1 VHAFRTEAQARAAY
15 ERFSSDG
22 QAVQVRGTIQSD
34 LAERGK
40 DGGISATLADGD
52 GNPQESGSGPS
63 GRRALNEAL
72 FRRLN
77 EEIERIEIDNGA
89 DASQPI
95 DFICECSSA
104 TCMKVVSL
112 SRAEYEAVREGP
124 STFIVA
130 PGHEEP
136 AIEDLV
142 VSYSE
147 FSVVE
152 KTRRS
157 RSGRRRNRS
166 SRLELEPL
174 HSNTASRRLVRRAPS
189 WKKVG
194 RSVTRATHQGF
205 RSGKVRGAYGAGGRA
220 SLPPAKTSIE
230 LRWRRS

>member
-1 VHAFRTEAQARAAY
+1 
-15 ERFSSDG
+15 
-22 QAVQVRGTIQSD
+22 VRGTIQSD

-95 DFICECSSA
+95 DFICESSSA

-136 AIEDLV
+136 AIEDVV

-166 SRLELEPL
+166 SRLEL
-174 HSNTASRRLVRRAPS
+174 
-189 WKKVG
+189 G
-194 RSVTRATHQGF
+194 IQ
-205 RSGKVRGAYGAGGRA
+205 
-220 SLPPAKTSIE
+220 
-230 LRWRRS
+230 